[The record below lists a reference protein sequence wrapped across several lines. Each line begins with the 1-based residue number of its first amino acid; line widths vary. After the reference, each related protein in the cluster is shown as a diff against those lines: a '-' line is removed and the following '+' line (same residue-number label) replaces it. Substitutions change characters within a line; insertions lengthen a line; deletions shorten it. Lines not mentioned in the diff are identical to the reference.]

1 MVKRFLAILIV
12 LTVSVTPLYA
22 GSQKTMVNLRGE
34 EVSVP
39 MDVPSKERFV
49 FQRLISVDG
58 RLIVFLYSDP
68 KFRRPVDYAETYNL
82 MGELLEVAW
91 YERDGGLKRVRD
103 INLGNPQATKPARVL
118 EIPHARP
125 ELGWVPVR

>member
-49 FQRLISVDG
+49 FQRLISVDD

-103 INLGNPQATKPARVL
+103 INLGNPKATKPARVL

-125 ELGWVPVR
+125 GLHWVPVR

>member
-58 RLIVFLYSDP
+58 RLIVTGAPRPAKTTNGASRDVAMPAADP
-68 KFRRPVDYAETYNL
+68 GNNRPLA
-82 MGELLEVAW
+82 LLA
-91 YERDGGLKRVRD
+91 VR
-103 INLGNPQATKPARVL
+103 
-118 EIPHARP
+118 
-125 ELGWVPVR
+125 